1 MADMLLSAT
10 IYTPLLQNAAAV
22 DHLLLGDD
30 RMSLREFIIASC
42 VGVHF
47 TEVPVKVQISCNLE
61 PCCLEKK
68 LPPARMHEEAVPRT
82 GNRKFIWSGLIYGFS
97 TADLDFANFVASLTD
112 SLVFCVIAG

>member
-10 IYTPLLQNAAAV
+10 IYAPLFPNAAAV
-22 DHLLLGDD
+22 ELGDD

-61 PCCLEKK
+61 PCCLNKIIKK
-68 LPPARMHEEAVPRT
+68 LPPARMHEEAIPRT
-82 GNRKFIWSGLIYGFS
+82 GSDYFWGGP
-97 TADLDFANFVASLTD
+97 VLT
-112 SLVFCVIAG
+112 